1 MSKDSEGYYGHVR
14 WHPEDVQALRPKWSL
29 KKCETWLS
37 KNETY
42 LSDRLVEMGWDVMRA
57 LIDDEGSRK

>member
-37 KNETY
+37 KN
-42 LSDRLVEMGWDVMRA
+42 
-57 LIDDEGSRK
+57 